1 MIQEFLFLIQSL
13 GLKKNFK
20 NVAAMMK
27 ARSAIRGYLLTT
39 CLWSLNDI
47 GLTDELLKKDIV
59 NRDEFSNTRK
69 IDPVI
74 LGYLIQYLVRLGFI
88 AEDGRNIK
96 FSRKGKEY
104 WEETNGVFNIFS
116 AYQPFFKNLTGLLKK
131 ETSLGML
138 KRDDLSVALGF
149 RETGARFT
157 FAILEKLIQ
166 ELHPR
171 GIVELGCGNLDLSLF
186 IAKEHPE
193 INFLGIDYD
202 DRFLNQ
208 ASETLKTHHFNGHMK
223 LLKRD
228 IFDLSPKDFDFSAF
242 DLVTAIDL
250 FHGYY
255 FNGSEKLKNLF
266 SALRKTFP
274 GKQFLISEV
283 CLPDEN
289 RMKALSYP
297 HVEHELFHNL
307 TGQKTFKQ
315 GELES
320 LLEECGFKIKKSWS
334 ARNLAARTFL
344 LFE

>member
-20 NVAAMMK
+20 SVKAMIK

-39 CLWSLNDI
+39 CLWSLNNI
-47 GLTDELLKKDIV
+47 GLTDELLKKTSV
-59 NRDEFSNTRK
+59 NLNEFSNSRE

-88 AEDGRNIK
+88 IEVGRSIK
-96 FSRKGKEY
+96 FSPKGKKF
-104 WEETNGVFNIFS
+104 WEETNGVFNIFA

-131 ETSLGML
+131 ETSLGTL
-138 KRDDLSVALGF
+138 KRGDLSVALGF

-157 FAILEKLIQ
+157 FAILDKIIQ
-166 ELHPR
+166 QLNPR
-171 GIVELGCGNLDLSLF
+171 GLIELGCGNLDLSLF
-186 IAKEHPE
+186 VAKHHPE
-193 INFLGIDYD
+193 MNFLGIDYD
-202 DRFLNQ
+202 DRFLNE
-208 ASETLKTHHFNGHMK
+208 AAETLKAHHFNGHMR

-228 IFDLSPKDFDFSAF
+228 IFELSPKDFDFSSF

-266 SALRKTFP
+266 STLKKTFP

-307 TGQKTFKQ
+307 TGQKTFRQ
-315 GELES
+315 GELEK

-334 ARNLAARTFL
+334 VRNLAARIFV